1 MSIERIQ
8 LAPGLSVSR
17 VITGL
22 WQVADMERDGRALDP
37 AATTPAMA
45 RYAAAGLTT
54 FDMADHYG
62 SAEIIAGHFRRTNPK
77 CELLTKWVPKPG
89 LVTREQVRVAVA
101 RACERLQVDRIDLM
115 QFHAWR
121 FSDPAWLD
129 ALTFLQELKGEGLIG
144 QLGVTN
150 FDTAHLRVAVR
161 TGIELVSNQVCV
173 SLLDRRAA
181 GRMADFCGSNGIA
194 ILAYGTLAGGFLT
207 ERWSGAPEPA
217 DADLATWSL
226 MKYKRFI
233 DVAGGWAAFQQV
245 LAAVDR
251 VARRLGVSIA
261 NVATRYALEQP
272 AVGAVIVGA
281 RLGEREHVVE
291 TAKLFDVSL
300 DDESRAELDD
310 AVNALQ
316 PIPGDSGD
324 EYRRPPFLTAS
335 GDLSHHLREFPAPYP
350 VRVDERGR
358 RRALSG
364 TVWEDLAGFSRAVRE
379 GNRVVV
385 SGTTATHGSRCVGG
399 TDAAAQ
405 AHFALDKIEGALESL
420 GASLGDVVRTR
431 VFVKR
436 MSDWEA
442 VARAHGER
450 FAGIQPANTLVQADL
465 VGDEYLVEIEADAE
479 VRD

>member
-1 MSIERIQ
+1 
-8 LAPGLSVSR
+8 
-17 VITGL
+17 
-22 WQVADMERDGRALDP
+22 MERDGRALDLV
-37 AATTPAMA
+37 ATSPAMA
-45 RYAAAGLTT
+45 QYTSAGLTT

-62 SAEIIAGHFRRTNPK
+62 SAELIAGHFHKTNPK

-89 LVTREQVRVAVA
+89 PVTREQVRAAVA

-150 FDTAHLRVAVR
+150 FDTAHLRIAVR

-181 GRMADFCGSNGIA
+181 GRMADFCGANRIT

-207 ERWSGAPEPA
+207 ERWLGAPEPA
-217 DADLATWSL
+217 DADLATWSQ

-233 DVAGGWAAFQQV
+233 DAAGGWAAFQEV
-245 LAAVDR
+245 LAAADR

-261 NVATRYALEQP
+261 NVASRYSLEQP

-281 RLGEREHVVE
+281 RLGQREHVDE
-291 TAKLFDVSL
+291 TAKLFDFAL
-300 DDESRAELDD
+300 DARSRAELDD
-310 AVNALQ
+310 AIHGLK
-316 PIPGDSGD
+316 PIAGDCGD
-324 EYRRPPFLTAS
+324 EYRRSPFLTAS
-335 GDLSHHLREFPAPYP
+335 GDLRHHLREFPAPYP

-364 TVWEDLAGFSRAVRE
+364 TVWEDLAGFSRAVRV

-385 SGTTATHGSRCVGG
+385 SGTTATHGSRCIGG
-399 TDAAAQ
+399 LDAAAQ
-405 AHFALDKIEGALESL
+405 THFAIDKIEGALESL
-420 GASLGDVVRTR
+420 GSSLGDVVRTR
-431 VFVKR
+431 IFVKR

-479 VRD
+479 VSEQ

>member
-1 MSIERIQ
+1 
-8 LAPGLSVSR
+8 
-17 VITGL
+17 
-22 WQVADMERDGRALDP
+22 MERDGRTLD
-37 AATTPAMA
+37 AEATSLSMSQ
-45 RYAAAGLTT
+45 YAAAGLTT

-62 SAEIIAGHFRRTNPK
+62 SAELIAGHFRATNPRGRE
-77 CELLTKWVPKPG
+77 CQLLTKWVPKPG
-89 LVTREQVRVAVA
+89 PVTREQVRAA
-101 RACERLQVDRIDLM
+101 DSLACERLRVERIDLM

-121 FSDPAWLD
+121 FSDPVWLD
-129 ALTFLQELKGEGLIG
+129 ALTFLQELKDEGLIG

-161 TGIELVSNQVCV
+161 TGIDLVSNQVCV

-181 GRMADFCGSNGIA
+181 GRMAEFCGANGIA
-194 ILAYGTLAGGFLT
+194 ILGYGTLAGGFLT
-207 ERWSGAPEPA
+207 ERWLGVPEPA
-217 DADLATWSL
+217 EADLTTWSL

-233 DVAGGWAAFQQV
+233 DQAGGWAAYQRV
-245 LAAVDR
+245 LAAADR

-281 RLGEREHVVE
+281 RLGQRTHVDE
-291 TAKLFDVSL
+291 TAKLFDFAL
-300 DDESRAELDD
+300 DTRSRAELEE
-310 AVNALQ
+310 AIKELRS
-316 PIPGDSGD
+316 IPGDCGD

-350 VRVDERGR
+350 VRVDARSR

-364 TVWEDLAGFSRAVRE
+364 TVWEDLAGFSRAVRV
-379 GNRVVV
+379 GSRVVV

-405 AHFALDKIEGALESL
+405 AHFAVDKIEGALESL
-420 GASLGDVVRTR
+420 GSALGDVVRTR

-465 VGDEYLVEIEADAE
+465 VGEEYLVEIEADAE
-479 VRD
+479 VGG